1 MVILWQIIESFL
13 PYSHLYVKIQHHI
26 KITHPNMTP
35 DQYCQNRAV
44 ASGSSFYSSFRFL
57 PELKRRAI
65 TALYAFC
72 REVDDVVDECKDEAV
87 ARQTLNWWRNEVAQ
101 LYQGQATHPVTLAL
115 QNLSADFN
123 LAEEY
128 LLEIIDG
135 MEMDLDIHHYA
146 TFKDLSLYCYRAA
159 SVVGLLIAEI
169 LGFKHRDTLKY
180 AHDLGMAFQLTNI
193 LRDVREDAERGR
205 VYIPLDEMAQFGVI
219 QQNLTQPIT
228 SDAVKALFQFQA
240 DRAREF
246 YQKAFN
252 HLPEE
257 DRYTQRTGLI
267 MAEIYL
273 SLLEEIENDEFRV
286 LEHRIKLTPARK
298 LWLAWRASR
307 REKKR
312 YKQFKRNV

>member
-1 MVILWQIIESFL
+1 
-13 PYSHLYVKIQHHI
+13 
-26 KITHPNMTP
+26 MTP
-35 DQYCQNRAV
+35 DQYCQDKA
-44 ASGSSFYSSFRFL
+44 ASSGSSFYSSFRFL

-72 REVDDVVDECKDEAV
+72 REVDDVVDECKDEVV
-87 ARQTLNWWRNEVAQ
+87 ARQTLNWWREEVTK
-101 LYQGQATHPVTLAL
+101 LYKGQATHPVTQAIQELL
-115 QNLSADFN
+115 NDFN

-135 MEMDLDIHHYA
+135 MEMDLDIHQYA

-159 SVVGLLIAEI
+159 SVVGLLSAEI
-169 LGFKHRDTLKY
+169 FGFNNRQTLKY

-205 VYIPLDEMAQFGVI
+205 VYLPQDELLQFGVS

-228 SDAVKALFQFQA
+228 SDAVKKLFHFQA
-240 DRAREF
+240 DRARE
-246 YQKAFN
+246 YYIKAFN
-252 HLPEE
+252 QLPDE
-257 DRYTQRTGLI
+257 DRFSQRTGLI

-273 SLLEEIENDEFRV
+273 SLLEEIENDGYRV
-286 LEHRIKLTPARK
+286 LEHRIKLTPTRK

-312 YKQFKRNV
+312 YKQYKQSKP

>member
-1 MVILWQIIESFL
+1 M
-13 PYSHLYVKIQHHI
+13 
-26 KITHPNMTP
+26 NP
-35 DQYCQNRAV
+35 DQYCQDKA
-44 ASGSSFYSSFRFL
+44 ASSGSSFYSSFRFL

-87 ARQTLNWWRNEVAQ
+87 ARQTLNWWRSEVSK
-101 LYQGQATHPVTLAL
+101 LYQGKATHPVSKAL
-115 QNLSADFN
+115 QNLLDDFN

-135 MEMDLDIHHYA
+135 MEMDLDIHQYSS
-146 TFKDLSLYCYRAA
+146 FKELSLYCYRAA
-159 SVVGLLIAEI
+159 SVVGLLSAEI
-169 LGFKHRDTLKY
+169 FGFNNRNTLKY

-205 VYIPLDEMAQFGVI
+205 IYLPQDELEKFGVTK
-219 QQNLTQPIT
+219 QNLTQPVT
-228 SDAVKALFQFQA
+228 SDSVKALFQYQA
-240 DRAREF
+240 DRAREY

-252 HLPEE
+252 ELPEE

-267 MAEIYL
+267 MAEIYQ
-273 SLLEEIENDEFRV
+273 SLLDEIEGEGFRV
-286 LEHRIKLTPARK
+286 LEHRTQLTTSRK

-312 YKQFKRNV
+312 YKKFQR